1 MTTSVT
7 RFLLVLLVITAIA
20 TPAIGVV
27 WLIGSAVQDAQ
38 ARACQLLPKTG
49 KTSCLGQESLGI
61 KE

>member
-1 MTTSVT
+1 MTASVT

-38 ARACQLLPKTG
+38 ARACQLLPKVQQAQCSG
-49 KTSCLGQESLGI
+49 SNR
-61 KE
+61 